1 MARELAGGESM
12 GRISPTALSVSILSS
27 FMHPSHRAAIRA
39 CDFFVQT
46 QLGFAE
52 MPREC
57 SETGVGGIWGK
68 GRHQESG
75 RCLCNS
81 SNEVPAASCRA
92 ARFPPPPSHRFPHCA
107 ARCPAALLRAGRY
120 LAAGHS
126 PATKEHTALTEQ
138 LSLRVYRQDWGAAC
152 H

>member
-1 MARELAGGESM
+1 M

-81 SNEVPAASCRA
+81 SMKFQQPPAGQRV
-92 ARFPPPPSHRFPHCA
+92 SHH
-107 ARCPAALLRAGRY
+107 
-120 LAAGHS
+120 H
-126 PATKEHTALTEQ
+126 PATGSRTVLRGALQ
-138 LSLRVYRQDWGAAC
+138 PF
-152 H
+152 